1 LAAEFQ
7 NAAPKWKE
15 SYCQLVEKKRNI
27 SKLSGEGHGHYK
39 RGNSVQM
46 IKKISLN
53 QFEYMKKT
61 QWPIFLARICLTLF
75 KC

>member
-27 SKLSGEGHGHYK
+27 SKLSGEGHEHINGGIQYK
-39 RGNSVQM
+39 
-46 IKKISLN
+46 
-53 QFEYMKKT
+53 
-61 QWPIFLARICLTLF
+61 
-75 KC
+75 